1 MIRFAS
7 ACFVLLVA
15 ILAIGS
21 SAIAEVA
28 KSPRPEPRPAGV
40 KKFAAAAEP
49 VTYIV
54 RVGYNA
60 KVRPKPRP
68 KKADTIVVTRRSSVE
83 VVKVASVSGLRV
95 SPRPEPRKKGSRL
108 RLKRTQTVA
117 LSVTRP
123 KTKTTKSGKI
133 CGDKKIRGREVARV
147 SGRLR
152 GCGIADPVQVT
163 EISGVRLST
172 ASTMNCATARALKTW
187 IETGLKPSAKKLG
200 GGADTIKVAAH
211 YSCRTRNNR
220 KGAKLSEHGK
230 GNAIDISAI
239 TLKNGATM
247 TVLNGWNEK
256 VQKKPLRQMHAA
268 ACGPFTT
275 VLGPNADRHHRDH
288 FHFDIAPHRD
298 GRRYSLAAQGL

>member
-1 MIRFAS
+1 MIRS
-7 ACFVLLVA
+7 AFTNVVVA
-15 ILAIGS
+15 VALLAIGG
-21 SAIAEVA
+21 SAIAEVV
-28 KSPRPEPRPAGV
+28 SSTRPEPRPASL
-40 KKFAAAAEP
+40 KQATTATEP
-49 VTYIV
+49 VTYLV

-60 KVRPKPRP
+60 KVRPRPRP
-68 KKADTIVVTRRSSVE
+68 GNADSIVVTRRATAE
-83 VVKVASVSGLRV
+83 VVKVASVGGLRV
-95 SPRPEPRKKGSRL
+95 SPRPEPRRKAFRF
-108 RLKRTQTVA
+108 RLKPKQTAA

-123 KTKTTKSGKI
+123 KTKTSKSGTI
-133 CGDKKIRGREVARV
+133 CGDKDIRGREVARV
-147 SGRLR
+147 TGRLR
-152 GCGIADPVQVT
+152 GCGIANPVQVT

-172 ASTMNCATARALKTW
+172 ASTMNCATARALKSW
-187 IETGLKPSAKKLG
+187 IETGLKPSVKKLG

-275 VLGPNADRHHRDH
+275 VLGPQ
-288 FHFDIAPHRD
+288 
-298 GRRYSLAAQGL
+298 RRSPSQGPLPL

>member
-1 MIRFAS
+1 MRS
-7 ACFVLLVA
+7 CGLGLLS
-15 ILAIGS
+15 LAVFLS
-21 SAIAEVA
+21 TAAIAVA
-28 KSPRPEPRPAGV
+28 ERAESPRPEPRPAS
-40 KKFAAAAEP
+40 FASKAVDASP
-49 VTYIV
+49 VTYLV

-68 KKADTIVVTRRSSVE
+68 RKSNTIEVTRQKTVE
-83 VVKVASVSGLRV
+83 VVRVASVTGLGT
-95 SPRPEPRKKGSRL
+95 SPRPEPRKIRSRL
-108 RLKRTQTVA
+108 QPKAVQTAA

-123 KTKTTKSGKI
+123 KTKTSKIGKI

-147 SGRLR
+147 TGRLR

-172 ASTMNCATARALKTW
+172 ASTMNCETARALKSW
-187 IETGLKPSAKKLG
+187 IETGLKPSVKKLG

-247 TVLNGWNEK
+247 TVLSGWNAK
-256 VQKKPLRQMHAA
+256 TQKKALRQMHAA

-275 VLGPNADRHHRDH
+275 VLGPNADRYHKDH
-288 FHFDIAPHRD
+288 FHFDVASHRGG
-298 GRRYSLAAQGL
+298 GRYCR